1 MHQVGNYHMVIM
13 LGGLGKT
20 RLEMRV
26 GFLVKR
32 RSMEKRIWVSFR
44 SLDLWKTVYSW
55 GWEMDSVT
63 G

>member
-1 MHQVGNYHMVIM
+1 MVIM

-55 GWEMDSVT
+55 GWEMDFVT

>member
-1 MHQVGNYHMVIM
+1 MVIM

-44 SLDLWKTVYSW
+44 SLDLWKTVYSC
-55 GWEMDSVT
+55 GWEMDFVT